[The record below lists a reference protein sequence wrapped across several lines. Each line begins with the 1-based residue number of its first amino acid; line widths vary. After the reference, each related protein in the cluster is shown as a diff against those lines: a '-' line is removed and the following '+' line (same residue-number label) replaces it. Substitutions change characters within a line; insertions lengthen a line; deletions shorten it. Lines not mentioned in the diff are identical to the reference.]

1 MTRDP
6 QTPSSAAV
14 PGGPLRGI
22 KVVEFASLGPAPFA
36 GMLLSDMG
44 ADVVT
49 IDRPPGLKLGDTTNI
64 VGRGRSGVLADL
76 KDSGD
81 RERILAL
88 LDHAD
93 ILIEGYRPGVMERL
107 GLGPEPIAARNPR
120 LIYGRMTGWGQSGP
134 NASLAGHDI
143 NYLALTGPLHAMGH
157 ADGPPVPPLNLVGDY
172 GGGSLY
178 LVMGLLAA
186 LLESRQSGRGQV
198 VDAAITDGA
207 LSLMSHFVASRLR
220 GTFEPRRGS
229 NLLDGG
235 APYYSVYETA
245 DGEYVAVG
253 AIEPKFFA
261 LLCERLE
268 LDPALRDAQHD
279 RARWPCLRSELARIF
294 HHHTRDH
301 WAAVF
306 QGSDACVTPVLAL
319 DEALDHPQQTNRQ
332 AVVDVDGVR
341 HPAPAPRFSRTIS
354 AIRGPA
360 PATAT
365 DSTEILARWS
375 RITHLKTARTPE

>member
-6 QTPSSAAV
+6 QAPSSAAV
-14 PGGPLRGI
+14 PGGPLRGL
-22 KVVEFASLGPAPFA
+22 KVVEFAGLGPAPFA

-49 IDRPPGLKLGDTTNI
+49 IDRPPGLKLGDATNI
-64 VGRGRSGVLADL
+64 VGRGRSVVLADL

-245 DGEYVAVG
+245 DGGYVAVG
-253 AIEPKFFA
+253 AIEPQFFA

-268 LDPALRDAQHD
+268 LDPAIRDAQHD

-294 HHHTRDH
+294 HQHTRDH
-301 WAAVF
+301 WTAVF

-319 DEALDHPQQTNRQ
+319 DEALAHPQQTTRQ

-354 AIRGPA
+354 AIQGPA

-375 RITHLKTARTPE
+375 GR